1 MACSKYILTN
11 TGSTLV
17 NFSYRR
23 CDDSMWDYQVELLP
37 NQTKNIWVIEG
48 TYTVAPSF
56 KGIISL
62 VDEGS
67 FPPLFATNTPTPSNT
82 QTPTPTLT
90 PTITSSNTPTP
101 SVTNTGTAT
110 STPTPTNTETSTPT
124 PSVTTTGTETPTPT
138 PSVTANET
146 PTVTPTNTGTPTNTP
161 TETPTQTATPSQTA
175 SVGLT
180 PTATETQT
188 PTPTETPTNTP
199 TNSETPTNTPTE
211 TPTETPTNTPT
222 NTETP
227 TETPTNTPSVT
238 PTETPTETPTSTV
251 TPTNTE
257 TPTNT
262 PTVTMTPT
270 NTETSTPTPTATRI
284 YTIQFFNNT
293 TTDAEISSFY
303 DDNGPI
309 TLTDQ
314 QGSFPVTSGQTLFAD
329 HGNTTTYPQF
339 LVSGATSPTQ
349 YINYLVTKNGV
360 TLYTGDSPIPT
371 TILVSLDGDPL
382 LSTDIIVVT
391 ITDAEPPTPTPTGT
405 PSETP
410 AETPTNTPTNT
421 ETPTPTP
428 TTTPTNTETPTNTP
442 TPTSTDLSSITTYS
456 ISGCT
461 NLNVLVVDLGP
472 GFIVPGDV
480 NYYTFTGA
488 TPSGC
493 YSVIGKINAPIDD
506 AVTASFGYGGCND
519 CEISNIT
526 PTPTETPTETPTNT
540 PTLTPTNT
548 ETPTNTPTP
557 TNTETPTNTPTNT
570 NTPTP
575 SVTPNW
581 NATFINNSTVGTFV
595 SFTDDSG
602 NIPFSESTGS
612 FPVNP
617 GQTLFG
623 VHGTTDNQPIIQIN
637 GSGTITY
644 SVLVNGVNV
653 ISGGSGLPVPIL
665 VTSGGVPLLSTDVLV
680 VTITD

>member
-11 TGSTLV
+11 TGSTII

-23 CDDSMWDYQVELLP
+23 CDDSMWDYQVELFP

-82 QTPTPTLT
+82 QTPTPTIT

-124 PSVTTTGTETPTPT
+124 PSVTTTGTGTPTPTPT

-211 TPTETPTNTPT
+211 TPTETPTNTP
-222 NTETP
+222 
-227 TETPTNTPSVT
+227 SVT
-238 PTETPTETPTSTV
+238 PTETPTETPTPTV

-270 NTETSTPTPTATRI
+270 NTETSTPTPTETKI

-293 TTDAEISSFY
+293 TTDAEISTFF

-329 HGNTTTYPQF
+329 HGNTTTYPTF
-339 LVSGATSPTQ
+339 LVSGSTFPTQ
-349 YINYLVTKNGV
+349 YINYLVIKNGV
-360 TLYTGDSPIPT
+360 TQYTGDTPIPAN
-371 TILVSLDGDPL
+371 IGVSLDGDPL

-391 ITDAEPPTPTPTGT
+391 ITDAEPPTPTPTETPTNTPTGT

-410 AETPTNTPTNT
+410 AETPTNTPT
-421 ETPTPTP
+421 
-428 TTTPTNTETPTNTP
+428 
-442 TPTSTDLSSITTYS
+442 
-456 ISGCT
+456 G
-461 NLNVLVVDLGP
+461 
-472 GFIVPGDV
+472 
-480 NYYTFTGA
+480 
-488 TPSGC
+488 
-493 YSVIGKINAPIDD
+493 
-506 AVTASFGYGGCND
+506 
-519 CEISNIT
+519 
-526 PTPTETPTETPTNT
+526 TPTETPTETPTNT
-540 PTLTPTNT
+540 PTPSPTDLSSITTYTISGCSTLNVFVADLGGGALAPGDVFYFEFTGATPNGCYRIINKINSTPSDGSIPIYFYTSCSLCEAANTTPTPTPTLTETPTSTPT

-557 TNTETPTNTPTNT
+557 SETPLP
-570 NTPTP
+570 
-575 SVTPNW
+575 
-581 NATFINNSTVGTFV
+581 I
-595 SFTDDSG
+595 SG
-602 NIPFSESTGS
+602 
-612 FPVNP
+612 
-617 GQTLFG
+617 FG
-623 VHGTTDNQPIIQIN
+623 YNLVALPYELPII
-637 GSGTITY
+637 TH
-644 SVLVNGVNV
+644 
-653 ISGGSGLPVPIL
+653 
-665 VTSGGVPLLSTDVLV
+665 
-680 VTITD
+680 

>member
-11 TGSTLV
+11 TGSTIV

-37 NQTKNIWVIEG
+37 NQTKNIWVING
-48 TYTVAPSF
+48 TYTVAPAF
-56 KGIISL
+56 KSSIVLIDQG
-62 VDEGS
+62 G
-67 FPPLFATNTPTPSNT
+67 FPPTSQTATPTATVTPTPTNTPTPSITAT
-82 QTPTPTLT
+82 QTETPT
-90 PTITSSNTPTP
+90 N
-101 SVTNTGTAT
+101 
-110 STPTPTNTETSTPT
+110 TPTNTETST
-124 PSVTTTGTETPTPT
+124 STPT
-138 PSVTANET
+138 A
-146 PTVTPTNTGTPTNTP
+146 TPTNTTTQTPTQTETPTNTP

-211 TPTETPTNTPT
+211 TPTNTPT

-227 TETPTNTPSVT
+227 TETPTNTPTETPTNTPTNSETPTNT

-270 NTETSTPTPTATRI
+270 NTETPTPTPSVTRI

-293 TTDAEISSFY
+293 TTDAEISSFF

-314 QGSFPVTSGQTLFAD
+314 QGSFPVASGQTLFAD
-329 HGNTTTYPQF
+329 HGSTTTYPTF
-339 LVSGATSPTQ
+339 LTTGTG
-349 YINYLVTKNGV
+349 YIDYLVTKNGV
-360 TLYTGDSPIPT
+360 LQYSGTSAPLATNIGVT
-371 TILVSLDGDPL
+371 DGGVPL
-382 LSTDIIVVT
+382 LPTDIVVVT
-391 ITDAEPPTPTPTGT
+391 ITDGVAPTPTPTATNTATPTNT
-405 PSETP
+405 PS
-410 AETPTNTPTNT
+410 ETPTNTPTNT

-428 TTTPTNTETPTNTP
+428 T
-442 TPTSTDLSSITTYS
+442 
-456 ISGCT
+456 
-461 NLNVLVVDLGP
+461 
-472 GFIVPGDV
+472 
-480 NYYTFTGA
+480 
-488 TPSGC
+488 
-493 YSVIGKINAPIDD
+493 
-506 AVTASFGYGGCND
+506 
-519 CEISNIT
+519 
-526 PTPTETPTETPTNT
+526 
-540 PTLTPTNT
+540 
-548 ETPTNTPTP
+548 
-557 TNTETPTNTPTNT
+557 
-570 NTPTP
+570 
-575 SVTPNW
+575 PNW
-581 NATFINNSTVGTFV
+581 NATFINNSTVGTFA

-623 VHGTTDNQPIIQIN
+623 VHGTTDDNPIIQIN

-665 VTSGGVPLLSTDVLV
+665 VTFGGAPLLSTDDLV